1 MEELEHKEGPPN
13 VGATGEQNLSLLSP
27 IKDWDTEDQKG
38 GATFF
43 VPHPLVSHRNI
54 R

>member
-1 MEELEHKEGPPN
+1 MLELQEN
-13 VGATGEQNLSLLSP
+13 RTCLSP

-38 GATFF
+38 GGAFF

-54 R
+54 